1 MKSHLLDTIQRN
13 NSTFLLQFVLIL
25 VCVTTNTDV
34 GPCDYEANIG
44 PYVYLLFLDF
54 REQILQQENAEE
66 L

>member
-13 NSTFLLQFVLIL
+13 NSTFLLQFILIL

-34 GPCDYEANIG
+34 GPWDHGANIG

-54 REQILQQENAEE
+54 REQMLQQENAEE